1 MVLFIEYPRC
11 STCQKAG
18 KWLREH
24 SVEYQDR
31 HIVEDRPTEEELK
44 TWIQTSGLPVKK
56 FFNTSGKKYK
66 ELGLKDRLPSM
77 SDGEQIALLATDGM
91 LVKRPLLVGDGFV
104 IPGFK
109 EKEWTEKLGL

>member
-31 HIVEDRPTEEELK
+31 HIVEENPTAEELEE
-44 TWIQTSGLPVKK
+44 WIRTSGLPAKK

-91 LVKRPLLVGDGFV
+91 LVKRPILVGDGFV
-104 IPGFK
+104 LAGFK
-109 EKEWTEKLGL
+109 EKEWTEALGG

>member
-1 MVLFIEYPRC
+1 MVLFIEYPKC

-24 SVEYQDR
+24 SVEYKDR
-31 HIVEDRPTEEELK
+31 HIVEENPTAEELEE
-44 TWIQTSGLPVKK
+44 WIRTSGLPAKK

-77 SDGEQIALLATDGM
+77 SDGEQIALLAD
-91 LVKRPLLVGDGFV
+91 L
-104 IPGFK
+104 
-109 EKEWTEKLGL
+109 

>member
-66 ELGLKDRLPSM
+66 ELGLKDRLPYM

-109 EKEWTEKLGL
+109 EKEWMEKLGL